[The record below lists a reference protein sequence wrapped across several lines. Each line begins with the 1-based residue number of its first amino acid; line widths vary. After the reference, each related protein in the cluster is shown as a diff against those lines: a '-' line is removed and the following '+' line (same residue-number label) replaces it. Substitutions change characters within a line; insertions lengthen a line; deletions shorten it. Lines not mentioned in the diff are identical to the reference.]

1 MKKNH
6 KKKNSGVGFSIIGS
20 SMFFLIIGV
29 TSVCA
34 ILIYN
39 SVITDYGRRS
49 PAMFF
54 SVAGSIILGS
64 IICSIIDLFRRKY
77 MVDIPTQKILDATSR
92 IARGDFNINLEIT
105 HSHKKFNQYD
115 AIMENINIMSRELSK
130 NEVLKTNFISNVS
143 HEIKTPLSVIQNY
156 AMLLQKE
163 KLSKEEKQKYL
174 RELVIATKR
183 LSNLITNILKL
194 NKLENQQLMPEIVE
208 FNLGEE
214 LRLSVLQHEELID
227 NKNINLICNIDD
239 ITISSARDILQLV
252 WNNLISNAIKFTN
265 EGGTITID
273 VKQHNGYAVVKVS
286 DSGIGISKE
295 VGKHIFEKFYQGDT
309 SHASEGN
316 GLGLALV
323 KEVID
328 ILGGEIEVE
337 SELNVGTCF
346 TIKLKV

>member
-1 MKKNH
+1 MNKKL

-20 SMFFLIIGV
+20 SIFFLIIGI

-39 SVITDYGRRS
+39 SVIADYGRRS

-64 IICSIIDLFRRKY
+64 IICSVIDLFRRKY

-156 AMLLQKE
+156 VMLLQKE

-214 LRLSVLQHEELID
+214 LRLSILQHEELID
-227 NKNINLICNIDD
+227 NKNINLVCNIED
-239 ITISSARDILQLV
+239 ITISSARDLLQLV

-265 EGGTITID
+265 EGGTITIE
-273 VKQHNGYAVVKVS
+273 VKQQDGYAVVKVS